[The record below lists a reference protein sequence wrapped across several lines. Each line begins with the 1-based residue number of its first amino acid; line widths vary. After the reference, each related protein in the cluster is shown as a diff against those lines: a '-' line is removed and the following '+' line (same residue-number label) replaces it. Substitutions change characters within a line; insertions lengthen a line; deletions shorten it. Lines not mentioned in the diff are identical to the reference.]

1 MKLLIF
7 GRQTCPSP
15 RLGWGVLHIEE
26 SSPYAGARWTD
37 SGKDRDHRQL
47 KHRAVGEGRPVSCPP
62 ELTEILHRHLAEHGA
77 DADGRLFWAER
88 GGDLPAVTYQ
98 SMWRKVRE
106 RAFDI
111 DVATRSPLAKRPYEA
126 ATTAAQHLSLGP
138 GFRAATSVSASPEAD
153 RTVRNIRNS
162 MCVMTFNDSSL
173 PPVLP
178 EDAASLVAAVTGSV
192 LLPGDAGYDDERAV
206 FNLNH
211 HLVPAVIVVAEST
224 ADVQA
229 AVAFAAGQH
238 RPVLVKTTGHQMVGP
253 AHGAVVI
260 ATRRMND
267 VAIDA
272 VGRTARVGAGARWAE
287 VVKKAAKAGLA
298 PLNGSNPTVGVSG
311 YTLGGGL
318 SPTLGRSHGYAADH
332 VRSLDVVTA
341 DGELRHINAQSE
353 PDLFWALRGGKGNFG
368 VVTALEFDLFP
379 VPRLYGGGIY
389 FPGERMADVLRAW
402 TAWHPGTPETMIS
415 SFAVLR
421 LRALPQLPESLY
433 GEFVVHLRIAYNGT
447 AADGERMVAPLRAV
461 APALLDTV
469 ADMPYTK
476 VASIHNETTEPVPY
490 YERSIMLREFPADAL
505 DKLVELSGSDSA
517 NTLTMVEL
525 RALGGAWDREA
536 GGAQRRGDQGSA
548 VRPAGCRGRSGVG
561 GTAAQ
566 GVGRGAARRYG
577 ALAGRPTA
585 GEQPRAGRGNRRRR
599 DLRTGALYAPGG
611 RQEDLRPDEH
621 VPAQPQ
627 HRAYRLSG
635 HWHPGG
641 ARRDRFVDPVRLHRL
656 EFVESEAP
664 TRA

>member
-1 MKLLIF
+1 
-7 GRQTCPSP
+7 
-15 RLGWGVLHIEE
+15 
-26 SSPYAGARWTD
+26 
-37 SGKDRDHRQL
+37 
-47 KHRAVGEGRPVSCPP
+47 
-62 ELTEILHRHLAEHGA
+62 
-77 DADGRLFWAER
+77 
-88 GGDLPAVTYQ
+88 
-98 SMWRKVRE
+98 
-106 RAFDI
+106 
-111 DVATRSPLAKRPYEA
+111 
-126 ATTAAQHLSLGP
+126 
-138 GFRAATSVSASPEAD
+138 
-153 RTVRNIRNS
+153 
-162 MCVMTFNDSSL
+162 MTFNDSSL

-525 RALGGAWDREA
+525 RALGGAWDREPAVPNAVATRGLPYVLLGVA
-536 GGAQRRGDQGSA
+536 GGPVSEEQQLKESVAVLLDGMEPWRGD
-548 VRPAGCRGRSGVG
+548 
-561 GTAAQ
+561 
-566 GVGRGAARRYG
+566 RRLVNN
-577 ALAGRPTA
+577 LA
-585 GEQPRAGRGNRRRR
+585 
-599 DLRTGALYAPGG
+599 
-611 RQEDLRPDEH
+611 PDEATDAAAIYGPERYMRLAAVKKTYDPTNMFRLNH
-621 VPAQPQ
+621 NIAPA
-627 HRAYRLSG
+627 A
-635 HWHPGG
+635 
-641 ARRDRFVDPVRLHRL
+641 
-656 EFVESEAP
+656 
-664 TRA
+664 